1 MYAAVYV
8 SSPGSPVPRARSF
21 LARKRPHLL
30 PIQDDVTMWA
40 LGDPT
45 VFWEPLRLRLRD
57 GLAEELAALALVAEI
72 PDGISTLR
80 VLDII
85 LWMRHG

>member
-1 MYAAVYV
+1 
-8 SSPGSPVPRARSF
+8 
-21 LARKRPHLL
+21 
-30 PIQDDVTMWA
+30 MWA

-85 LWMRHG
+85 LWMRHS